1 MKKIFAFFL
10 ILSGL
15 FFSNFVS
22 AQVSDDVIL
31 ANLESLS
38 QEISK
43 TTSGQKPDLSVVDM
57 TSSVRS
63 KIQGIIKNRKCDL
76 ILDLLTSDDDLF
88 PVEDFF
94 YRDGISIYVSGVSL
108 FFNDVKDNEMVAVGL
123 AFDNNGRLK
132 DFALEDDPIEP
143 AQFSD
148 EFLALFRVLFGGAY
162 IEPAQFSVEDLEY
175 FLSIRQINDLRD
187 YLKALKSEG
196 TITFYGDISR
206 VTNRNDYYMVFYTRS
221 GDIVAIFSP
230 APNRRNLINSKFD
243 YISEIKNCGVELFK

>member
-76 ILDLLTSDDDLF
+76 IFDLLTSDDDLF

-94 YRDGISIYVSGVSL
+94 YRKDNSIFVSGVSL
-108 FFNDVKDNEMVAVGL
+108 FFNDVKDYEMVAVGL
-123 AFDNNGRLK
+123 EFDNNGRLI
-132 DFALEDDPIEP
+132 DFVLEDDIPTIDPINPVAPIKP

-148 EFLALFRVLFGGAY
+148 EV
-162 IEPAQFSVEDLEY
+162 LEY
-175 FLSIRQINDLRD
+175 ILSIRQINDLRD

-196 TITFYGDISR
+196 TISFYGDISR